1 MFVRL
6 FLSLLQKTKVI
17 LIELQWFFITHKA
30 FSRHSIFYLCQ
41 KIKTPFMSKSRY
53 IQLILILGS
62 LTALGPFSI
71 DMYLPGFAGIA
82 ADLNTTV
89 ANVSMTLSSYFI
101 GISAGQLL
109 YGPLLDRFGR
119 KKPLFIGLLVY
130 ILASLGCVYVIDI
143 DTFIGLRFIQ
153 AIGSCAATVASVSM
167 VRDLFPVKD
176 IPKVFSL
183 LMLVV
188 GLSPML
194 APTVGGYVTEYY
206 SWHTVFFILMCMGIV
221 ILLAAQLGLPNSF
234 QPDKTISLKPKPIIT
249 NFINIIKEPQFYTY
263 AFTGAIAF
271 SGLFTYVA
279 ASPILFM
286 DIFKVDAKTYGW
298 IFAFMSLSF
307 IGSSQLNSVLL
318 KRFSSEQMI
327 YSALILQSVISILF
341 LVLALNNLLG
351 LYETITMLFLFL
363 GCLGT
368 SNPNTASLTL
378 APFSRN
384 AGSASALM
392 GAIQLGLGALA
403 SFAVGVFVKDTISP
417 MVVIMTTTTLL
428 AFLILKIG
436 KRNIKKTIAIEEEI
450 TIVP

>member
-1 MFVRL
+1 M
-6 FLSLLQKTKVI
+6 TKAKYI
-17 LIELQWFFITHKA
+17 KLIF
-30 FSRHSIFYLCQ
+30 
-41 KIKTPFMSKSRY
+41 
-53 IQLILILGS
+53 ILGS

-71 DMYLPGFAGIA
+71 DMYLPGFEGIA
-82 ADLNTTV
+82 NDLNTTV
-89 ANVSMTLSSYFI
+89 AKVSMTLSSYFI

-119 KKPLFIGLLVY
+119 KKPLFIGILVY
-130 ILASLGCVYVIDI
+130 ILASLGCSFVTNI

-153 AIGSCAATVASVSM
+153 AVGSCAAAVASVAM

-194 APTVGGYVTEYY
+194 APTIGGYVTAYY
-206 SWHTVFFILMCMGIV
+206 GWHVVFLILMGLGII
-221 ILLAAQLGLPNSF
+221 ILIGAMIELPNTYV
-234 QPDKTISLKPKPIIT
+234 PDTSISLKPKPIIT
-249 NFINIIKEPQFYTY
+249 NFINILKEPQFYTY
-263 AFTGAIAF
+263 AFTGAVAF

-286 DIFKVDAKTYGW
+286 TIFKVDPKTYGW

-307 IGSSQLNSVLL
+307 ISASQLNSLL
-318 KRFSSEQMI
+318 LRRFKSEQMI
-327 YSALILQSVISILF
+327 FGALITQTILSIIF
-341 LVLALNNLLG
+341 LVAALNNRLG
-351 LYETITMLFLFL
+351 LYETIAFLFLFL
-363 GCLGT
+363 ACLGI
-368 SNPNTASLTL
+368 SNPNTAGLTL

-403 SFAVGVFVKDTISP
+403 SFVVGIFVIDSLVP
-417 MVVIMTTTTLL
+417 MVVIMCITTIT
-428 AFLILKIG
+428 AFVILNIG
-436 KRNIKKTIAIEEEI
+436 KRNIKKTIVSSSDQEV
-450 TIVP
+450 TMVH